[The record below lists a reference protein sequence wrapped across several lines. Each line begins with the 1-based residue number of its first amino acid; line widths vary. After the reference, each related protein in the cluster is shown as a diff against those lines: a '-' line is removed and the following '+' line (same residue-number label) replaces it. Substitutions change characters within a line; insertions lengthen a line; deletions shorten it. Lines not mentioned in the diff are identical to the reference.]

1 MGICGGSVKSIS
13 NITLIVFLII
23 HANVLCEVNI
33 SATEKE
39 SMFVT
44 MESEWDT
51 FPPGRVKLKHNLGVV
66 CKFTLDIKDSQFSG
80 IFKDGNRTGIIR
92 LSIGGGKQES
102 AGVAM
107 KFLRTGVPSGNLLVH
122 RLPDQESTTN
132 FLTLKQNIASHPI
145 NFSLNHAQTWSY
157 VFYSKP
163 PKHFNFASK

>member
-1 MGICGGSVKSIS
+1 MYF
-13 NITLIVFLII
+13 LIV

-132 FLTLKQNIASHPI
+132 FFDLKTNI
-145 NFSLNHAQTWSY
+145 LYNHRNGMLWGLERHGGM
-157 VFYSKP
+157 SKF
-163 PKHFNFASK
+163 KQGSAFAAAVGLSDLAR